1 MKIQLHAALSFRLSS
16 KSCNDFNPV
25 TPMNDQNR
33 ISYNIKQTSDENK
46 ENKYDPIPNSLNW
59 HHKNC
64 MTDSRENYFKMRS

>member
-1 MKIQLHAALSFRLSS
+1 
-16 KSCNDFNPV
+16 
-25 TPMNDQNR
+25 MNDQNR

-64 MTDSRENYFKMRS
+64 MAGSWENYFKMRS